1 MNVNVIIEALRKR
14 CPTFQKRFAG
24 AAEWAGL
31 TVEEAP
37 PLPAAYVVPLRED
50 AQENESEVSYYQV
63 VDNVFGVIV
72 LVDNVSDV
80 RGQGA
85 MSELEK
91 LKKELFFALL
101 GWQQEP
107 FDEFSA
113 VVYEGGNLLYM
124 DDARVAWQFEFSFK
138 TFLTTMDTYQH
149 RYLAGLPEFQE
160 IDGDVDKIASTEPVG
175 QRETSFKVEV

>member
-14 CPTFQKRFAG
+14 CPSFQKRFAG
-24 AAEWAGL
+24 AAEWADL

-50 AQENESEVSYYQV
+50 AEENESEVSYYQPV
-63 VDNVFGVIV
+63 NHVFGVIV
-72 LVDNVSDV
+72 LVSNVSDV

-85 MSELEK
+85 MSELEA

-124 DDARVAWQFEFSFK
+124 DDARVAWQFEFSFQ
-138 TFLTTMDTYQH
+138 TFLTTTDTYQH

-160 IDGDVDKIASTEPVG
+160 MDGDVDQIASTEPDG
-175 QRETSFKVEV
+175 QRETSFKVDV